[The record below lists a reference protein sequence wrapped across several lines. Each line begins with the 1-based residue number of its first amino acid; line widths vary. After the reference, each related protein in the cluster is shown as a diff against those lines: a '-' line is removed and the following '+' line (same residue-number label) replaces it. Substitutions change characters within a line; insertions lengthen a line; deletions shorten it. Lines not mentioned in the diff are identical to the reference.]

1 MSLKRSNSAELVVAA
16 RRGDREAMDRLI
28 RRELPW
34 VRGVIA
40 GYLGRGDAVDDLC
53 QEVFLSAWQ
62 ALGSLRSTKGFR
74 AWLYRIVLNK
84 VRSYLRRH
92 RRASPVP
99 LPEEVPV
106 EPGGESEESQDIR
119 EAVKEALSKLP
130 PEYRDPLIIH
140 YLQGKSTAE
149 TAEILG
155 LRPVTARIRLLRG
168 RRRLAEILR
177 KEDLC

>member
-1 MSLKRSNSAELVVAA
+1 VRVKRNSAELVVAA
-16 RRGDREAMDRLI
+16 RRGDREATDRLI

-40 GYLGRGDAVDDLC
+40 GYLGRSDAVDDLC

-62 ALGSLRSTKGFR
+62 GLGSLRSASGFR

-84 VRSYLRRH
+84 VRSYLRR
-92 RRASPVP
+92 RRKSSSVP
-99 LPEEVPV
+99 LPEEIPV
-106 EPGGESEESQDIR
+106 EAGEDSEESQDMR
-119 EAVKEALSKLP
+119 EAVKEALSRLP
-130 PEYRDPLIIH
+130 SEYRDPLIIH

-168 RRRLAEILR
+168 RRRLAEILH